1 MNSVLVSVIFSLV
14 ICISVMVVHI
24 NILQNKLRE
33 FLDEEEENFY
43 KQLKDVEAIV
53 IEVLKNR
60 K

>member
-1 MNSVLVSVIFSLV
+1 MNSVLVSVIVSLV

>member
-1 MNSVLVSVIFSLV
+1 MNSVLVSVIISLV

-53 IEVLKNR
+53 IEVLENR